1 MIDPILLRQ
10 LGWSNELIE
19 AVTQAAMPIRNSAD
33 RIATVEN
40 GTYVQSIS
48 CSAIYA
54 DSVVNNTFREFRVV
68 AKPGSS
74 GGKR

>member
-19 AVTQAAMPIRNSAD
+19 AVTQAAVPIRNSAD
-33 RIATVEN
+33 RVATIEN

-54 DSVVNNTFREFRVV
+54 DSVVNNTFRGFTVV
-68 AKPGSS
+68 KGDGA
-74 GGKR
+74 R